1 MTISM
6 YEVSIPRYI
15 HTLGMLSAIVDK
27 AQAYAEAKK
36 LDADVLPN
44 ARLYCD
50 MLPLTAQV
58 QIACDTAKAS
68 ACRLSGVTNPVFE
81 DNEKTLGE
89 LKERIEKTVTFLK
102 TFKPEQ
108 INGSEDKEIV
118 VKVGGQDRNYR
129 GMPLLLTR
137 SIPNFYVHVSTAYDI
152 LRANGVEI
160 GKRDFLG
167 NV

>member
-1 MTISM
+1 MAISM
-6 YEVSIPRYI
+6 YEVSIPRFI
-15 HTLGMLSAIVDK
+15 HTLGVLGAILDK

-44 ARLYCD
+44 ARVFCD

-58 QIACDTAKAS
+58 QIACDTAKAA

-81 DNEKTLGE
+81 DNEKTLAD
-89 LKERIEKTVTFLK
+89 LKARVDKTIAFLQ

-108 INGSEDKEIV
+108 INGSEDKELV

-129 GMPLLLTR
+129 GMPLLLGR
-137 SIPNFYVHVSTAYDI
+137 SIPNFYFHVTTAYDI
-152 LRANGVEI
+152 LRGNGVEI
-160 GKRDFLG
+160 GKKDFLG

>member
-1 MTISM
+1 MAISM

-15 HTLGMLSAIVDK
+15 HTLGVLGAIIDK

-68 ACRLSGVTNPVFE
+68 ACRLSGVTIPVFE
-81 DNEKTLGE
+81 DTEKTLGE
-89 LKERIEKTVTFLK
+89 LKARVTKTIEFLK

-108 INGSEDKEIV
+108 INGSEEKEIV
-118 VKVGGQDRNYR
+118 VKIGGQDKTYK

-137 SIPNFYVHVSTAYDI
+137 SLPNFYFHVSTAYDI
-152 LRANGVEI
+152 LRHNGVEI